1 MRKHWTVLSA
11 AGLSASLFSLG
22 LLFTGPLLA
31 ADATLDEVID
41 GYIETSGGRDAI
53 DAVKTAKADGIMVL
67 PGGLEAPFT
76 IEFQPPEKRMR
87 LDFEFQ
93 GMTAVNAF
101 DGESG
106 WAIQPFLGKTTAE
119 PMAEDQLKQAQ
130 DQADFF
136 GPLIDYADKGHSPE
150 LIGKTDVEGTEAY
163 HIKLT
168 KANGDVEN
176 WYLDTEYNLPF
187 RVEAKADIQGQQIE
201 TNTIYGDY
209 KEVGELVF
217 PHAIT
222 VEFGAA
228 GQQTIVI
235 NNMDLNVDLD
245 ESRFRM
251 PTVEPAASE

>member
-1 MRKHWTVLSA
+1 MNKHWTLLSA
-11 AGLSASLFSLG
+11 AGLSLG

-31 ADATLDEVID
+31 ADPTLDEVIA
-41 GYIETSGGRDAI
+41 GYIETSGGKDAMDAI
-53 DAVKTAKADGIMVL
+53 KTAKAEGTMIF

-76 IEFQPPEKRMR
+76 IEFQPPERRMR

-93 GMTAVNAF
+93 GMTAVNAY
-101 DGESG
+101 DGETG

-150 LIGKTDVEGTEAY
+150 LIGITDVEGTEAY

-187 RVEAKADIQGQQIE
+187 RVEAKADIQGQQVE

-209 KEVGELVF
+209 KEVGEMVF
-217 PHAIT
+217 AHAIT
-222 VEFGAA
+222 VDFGAA
-228 GQQTIVI
+228 GSQTIVV
-235 NNMDLNVDLD
+235 NDMELNVDID
-245 ESRFRM
+245 NDRFTM
-251 PTVEPAASE
+251 PVAETATSE